1 MRSSSQEEEDRDTL
15 ATPVYEKKALAT
27 FRGDTVV
34 LGGTRSLFVQLL
46 PAWLEVV
53 TSAMD
58 DFDLLVLKAESY
70 FLSTLASIVGAM
82 RLARLLMAF
91 RLACDDHAMELHA
104 LRRQLH
110 CIRSEIRLVLC
121 YFTQVGSGSKAK

>member
-1 MRSSSQEEEDRDTL
+1 M
-15 ATPVYEKKALAT
+15 
-27 FRGDTVV
+27 

-91 RLACDDHAMELHA
+91 RFACDDHAMELHT
-104 LRRQLH
+104 LRRQLY